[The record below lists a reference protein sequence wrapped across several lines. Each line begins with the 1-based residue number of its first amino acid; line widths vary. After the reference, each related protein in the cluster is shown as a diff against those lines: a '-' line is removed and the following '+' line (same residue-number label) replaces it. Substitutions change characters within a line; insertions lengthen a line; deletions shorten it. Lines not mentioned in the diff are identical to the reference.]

1 MKLHM
6 LIGLKVMALLL
17 AFSMSSASSAQT
29 EDVCAEIH
37 KKPDLSSQQ
46 ITQAEFVHY
55 LVVIS
60 GLKAPS
66 QKGKTQQQFYQEE
79 LSLLVDAGYPASLKD
94 INADRTVTRRYYSS
108 VVFQIAKEAEPAF
121 AAKYSGCKDEQCK
134 MDALVDSGWMNTKTG
149 KIYRAEI
156 LSVLCS
162 KDLTIKEEGAAIDIE
177 PVLMMGAELEVPAS
191 PI

>member
-1 MKLHM
+1 MKPHM
-6 LIGLKVMALLL
+6 LIGLKIAALLL
-17 AFSMSSASSAQT
+17 AFSMSSAASAQT
-29 EDVCAEIH
+29 EDVCSEIH

-66 QKGKTQQQFYQEE
+66 KEGKTPQQFYQEE
-79 LSLLVDAGYPASLKD
+79 LSLLVDAGYPRSLKA
-94 INADRTVTRRYYSS
+94 INADRIVTRRYYAS
-108 VVFQIAKEAEPAF
+108 VVFQVAKEVDTAF
-121 AAKYSGCKDEQCK
+121 ATKYAGCKDEQCK
-134 MDALVDSGWMNTKTG
+134 MDALVESGWMHTKTG